1 MQPPPEA
8 PRQTPDQVRPERA
21 AMPSA
26 TLQLLAKRLQPT
38 PSDVI
43 AGLVTGL
50 LSIPEGMAY
59 ANISGFNPVLG
70 LYSGMLPTLVGSVF
84 ARTVLMVTTLT
95 SAIALSSQS
104 VLKEAGLDPTDLH
117 NIATLT
123 LLVGLVMA
131 AFGLLRLGSIMGF
144 VSNAVMTGFTT
155 GIALHIITGV
165 LKDTTGYAPAGSN
178 TLGKLFDWVIHFSQW
193 QSAPTLVAVVT
204 IGVWAVAHQIKRVES
219 LATLVA
225 LMVVTVGTTLIGVSV
240 KRVGDIASIPNGLP
254 TPVLP
259 DLSVVPHLL
268 AGAVAVS
275 LLTLAEAAGIGAAVP
290 NPDGSRADASRDFL
304 AQGLANLAGCWFQA
318 LPVGGSLS
326 RTGVATSA
334 GARTRWTGIFAGLW
348 LALIALLFG
357 SAAEVIPMPVIGGLI
372 IVIGAEILLGRQA
385 DIRLVLRTAP
395 LPSVAMVVTFL
406 ATTALPLQDAI
417 FLGAGLSLIL
427 FCVGASQ
434 QSNLVALVSAG
445 PDNSDRWRIVPVPE
459 SVPSNAVTVLHY
471 AGTGLFAE
479 LPRIDDRWPRTDQTH
494 DAVIIL
500 SIRTLPD
507 VPSTTL
513 LKWLEHRAKLL
524 ESQGVRL
531 MLVGLDEETMRVFE
545 RSGVLAQIGARNVIR
560 ATDEVFGALDRAMA
574 EAKAWSEARKNNAP
588 MSPVSTGLTRQQ
600 PPPGSQD

>member
-1 MQPPPEA
+1 MQPSPEA
-8 PRQTPDQVRPERA
+8 PRQTPRQVRPEFAPTPQA
-21 AMPSA
+21 AQRPVS
-26 TLQLLAKRLQPT
+26 KRLLPT

-50 LSIPEGMAY
+50 FSIPEGMAY
-59 ANISGFNPVLG
+59 ANIAGFNPVLG

-84 ARTVLMVTTLT
+84 ARTVLMATTLT

-155 GIALHIITGV
+155 GIALQIITGV
-165 LKDTTGYAPAGSN
+165 LKDASGYPPAGSN
-178 TLGKLFDWVIHFSQW
+178 TLGKLFDWLVHFSQW
-193 QSAPTLVAVVT
+193 QPAPTLLAVVT
-204 IGVWAVAHQIKRVES
+204 IGVWAVAHRIKRIES

-225 LMVVTVGTTLIGVSV
+225 LVLVTIGATAIGVNV
-240 KRVGDIASIPNGLP
+240 ERVGDIASIPSGLP

-259 DLSVVPHLL
+259 DLGVAPQLI

-275 LLTLAEAAGIGAAVP
+275 LVALAQAAGIAAAVP

-304 AQGLANLAGCWFQA
+304 AQGLANLAGGWFQA

-348 LALIALLFG
+348 LALIVLLFG

-372 IVIGAEILLGRQA
+372 IVIGAEILLGREA

-395 LPSVAMVVTFL
+395 LPAVAMVVTFL
-406 ATTALPLQDAI
+406 ATTGLPLQDAI

-427 FCVGASQ
+427 FCVAASQ
-434 QSNLVALVSAG
+434 QSNLVALVPAAADHPG
-445 PDNSDRWRIVPVPE
+445 RWRIVPVPE

-479 LPRIDDRWPRTDQTH
+479 LPRIDERWPRTDETH

-507 VPSTTL
+507 IPSTTL
-513 LKWLEHRAKLL
+513 LKWLEHRAKSL
-524 ESQGVRL
+524 ESQGARL
-531 MLVGLDEETMRVFE
+531 LLVGVDEVTMRVFE
-545 RSGVLAQIGARNVIR
+545 RSGALAQIGAANVIP
-560 ATDEVFGALDRAMA
+560 ATDEVLGPLDRAMA
-574 EAKAWSEARKNNAP
+574 EAIAWIGARNTDAAVSGGSDTTQP
-588 MSPVSTGLTRQQ
+588 SSTGAR
-600 PPPGSQD
+600 D